1 MFCLG
6 LELGGF
12 WSEPLTIESLAAV
25 RTPNFLIASL
35 LLGDDG
41 ALCIEP
47 TTALC
52 EQMKRV
58 PTLKLTAHELFA
70 SISTS
75 GRRPSAVMGRINE
88 DGASVSESFMSGF
101 RRNVAPDVKKF
112 ERS

>member
-1 MFCLG
+1 

-58 PTLKLTAHELFA
+58 PTLKLTAYDSLQ
-70 SISTS
+70 SISTMGG
-75 GRRPSAVMGRINE
+75 GRPRSWAEIDE
-88 DGASVSESFMSGF
+88 DGAQVF
-101 RRNVAPDVKKF
+101 RNH
-112 ERS
+112 S

>member
-1 MFCLG
+1 MTG
-6 LELGGF
+6 
-12 WSEPLTIESLAAV
+12 SLAAV

-58 PTLKLTAHELFA
+58 PTLKLTAHAFRKHFDEWEA
-70 SISTS
+70 S
-75 GRRPSAVMGRINE
+75 SAVMGRINE
-88 DGASVSESFMSGF
+88 DGASVSESFMPQF
-101 RRNVAPDVKKF
+101 
-112 ERS
+112 

>member
-12 WSEPLTIESLAAV
+12 WSEPLTIELLAAV

-58 PTLKLTAHELFA
+58 PTLKLTAHDSSQA
-70 SISTS
+70 
-75 GRRPSAVMGRINE
+75 
-88 DGASVSESFMSGF
+88 F
-101 RRNVAPDVKKF
+101 RRVGGGRPQSWAELMKTAQAFRNY
-112 ERS
+112 S